1 MKKLR
6 FQEGL
11 LLAQSI
17 SRTQLQASQ
26 IQYQGKVTQASG
38 AAIKGQ
44 CSLAPTPWI
53 PTENC

>member
-11 LLAQSI
+11 LLSQSI

-26 IQYQGKVTQASG
+26 IQYQGKVIQASG
-38 AAIKGQ
+38 AAVIKWQ
-44 CSLAPTPWI
+44 SSLAPTPWI
-53 PTENC
+53 PIEH

>member
-11 LLAQSI
+11 LLSQSI

-26 IQYQGKVTQASG
+26 IQYQGKVIQAPG
-38 AAIKGQ
+38 AAVVKWQ
-44 CSLAPTPWI
+44 SPLAPTPWI
-53 PTENC
+53 PIEH